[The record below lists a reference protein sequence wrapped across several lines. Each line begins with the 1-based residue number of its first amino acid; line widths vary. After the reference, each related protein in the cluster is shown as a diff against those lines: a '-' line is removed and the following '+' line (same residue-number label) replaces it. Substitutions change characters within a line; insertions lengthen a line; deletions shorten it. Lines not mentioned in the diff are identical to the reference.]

1 MSKTKEINHI
11 IVALDQ
17 HISGLT
23 ALKSDLKSLFTSSE
37 DSETA
42 TITLENVRAV
52 LADKSRL
59 GFTKD
64 IKQIILDLGATKL
77 SEVKESDYAI
87 LLKKVEVLGN
97 E

>member
-1 MSKTKEINHI
+1 MAKTKEIPHI
-11 IVALDQ
+11 IATLDQ

-23 ALKSDLKSLFTSSE
+23 ALKSDLEALFTGIE
-37 DSETA
+37 DSEAA

-77 SEVKESDYAI
+77 SEVKESDYAV
-87 LLKKVEVLGN
+87 LLKKAEVLGN